1 MWFTRSGPCWMPKLQ
16 FTSPTFTVPCE
27 NVYQVRLPS
36 LLPPQLSGH
45 CPGPPLRFTSG
56 SGSTSPVV
64 LVVPSVVLATAE
76 LVVPSVVVVATAV
89 VVVPSVVVVAT
100 AAVVAP
106 SVVLTTVVPVVVLPP
121 NPEEL
126 VVEGAIDSA
135 STEPASLLQPETTY
149 NEVVSK
155 PVATERICF
164 CMRYGPSLGV
174 LES

>member
-64 LVVPSVVLATAE
+64 LVVPSVV
-76 LVVPSVVVVATAV
+76 VVATAV

-126 VVEGAIDSA
+126 
-135 STEPASLLQPETTY
+135 
-149 NEVVSK
+149 
-155 PVATERICF
+155 
-164 CMRYGPSLGV
+164 
-174 LES
+174 